1 MAVILIAAMGKN
13 RVIGHHN
20 KLPWR
25 LPEDMA
31 FFRRTTT
38 GNPVLMGRKTFE
50 SFGARPL
57 KNRVNIVLTRSTDY
71 APEGAEIAHS
81 VEEALSRHRSGDVYV
96 IGGEEIYRQL
106 LPVADRIV
114 LTEIESEFEGDAFF
128 PEFSGA
134 EWKLV
139 DSVKGV
145 ENEENPYSYSFC
157 TYERCR

>member
-1 MAVILIAAMGKN
+1 MGKN

-81 VEEALSRHRSGDVYV
+81 VEEALSRYRSGDVYV